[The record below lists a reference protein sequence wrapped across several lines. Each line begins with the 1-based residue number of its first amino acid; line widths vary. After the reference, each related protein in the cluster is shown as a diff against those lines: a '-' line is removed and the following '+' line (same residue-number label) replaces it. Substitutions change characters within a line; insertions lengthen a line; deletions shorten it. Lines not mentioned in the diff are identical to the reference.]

1 MATIVENELDSLKN
15 LKDSLVR
22 FMMSYKFALEEVN
35 TKINILKQEFQ
46 YADDYNPIEHITS
59 RLKSPESIINKAFR
73 KGYDLTLPSIKENI
87 RDIAGVRITC
97 SFISDIYKISRMLQN
112 QKDIKLIEAKDY
124 VKNPKSNGYRSLHLI
139 IQIPV
144 FMSNQVNNVYV
155 EVQIRTIAMDFWAS
169 LEHKIYYKYSGE
181 IPEELKEE
189 LTEAAFS
196 ALKLDEKMENI
207 HDQVNKIKKH
217 SRFEQNLTLDDSLQ
231 ISEEFLRQIQQNKE

>member
-1 MATIVENELDSLKN
+1 MASIVENELESMKN

-22 FMMSYKFALEEVN
+22 FMMTYKFALEEVN

-46 YADDYNPIEHITS
+46 YADDYNPIEHVAS
-59 RLKSPESIINKAFR
+59 RVKSPESIINKAYR
-73 KGYDLTLPSIKENI
+73 KGYDLTLSSIRENI

-97 SFISDIYKISRMLQN
+97 SFISDIYKISHMLQN

-124 VKNPKSNGYRSLHLI
+124 VKDPKPNGYRSLHLI

-144 FMSNQVNNVYV
+144 FMSDRVNYVYV
-155 EVQIRTIAMDFWAS
+155 EVQIRTIAMEFWAS
-169 LEHKIYYKYSGE
+169 LEHKIYYKYDGE
-181 IPEELKEE
+181 IPVELKEE

-207 HDQVNKIKKH
+207 HDQVNKIKEH
-217 SRFEQNLTLDDSLQ
+217 DRFKQSLSFDAPLQ
-231 ISEEFLRQIQQNKE
+231 ITEDILRQIKT